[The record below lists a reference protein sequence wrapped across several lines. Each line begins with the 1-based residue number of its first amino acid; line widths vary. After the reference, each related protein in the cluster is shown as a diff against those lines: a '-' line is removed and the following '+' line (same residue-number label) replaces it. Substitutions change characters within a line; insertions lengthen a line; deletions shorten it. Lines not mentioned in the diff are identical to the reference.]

1 MFIDFDE
8 YPKLDNLQVK
18 ELVLFYKNFESEL
31 KSNKGLIEEL
41 KKFKNKLE
49 NLFSGFNQPKTVKQ
63 VFFVKCSN
71 EIKSRTKYDSIDKV
85 FSIIESHELHSLG
98 EAFLKVKAVKLKT
111 QLLKNLNLADEIET
125 DETLNL
131 SPKQIPSDQSACCI
145 SCGDDYSLERKKLGY
160 KVCIKCSTVKPN
172 TFVDKGFQTREGHK
186 IMSSKGYRNSK
197 NR

>member
-8 YPKLDNLQVK
+8 FPKLDNLQVK
-18 ELVLFYKNFESEL
+18 ELVLFYKNFETEL

-41 KKFKNKLE
+41 KKFKNKLD
-49 NLFSGFNQPKTVKQ
+49 NLFSGSNQPKTVKQ

-98 EAFLKVKAVKLKT
+98 EAFLKVKAVKLKI
-111 QLLKNLNLADEIET
+111 QLLKNLNLADES
-125 DETLNL
+125 LNL
-131 SPKQIPSDQSACCI
+131 SPKQILSDQSACCI